1 VREENASSSK
11 ELNLKPQL
19 EWRRELER
27 EREREFETKTITITY
42 IRSNRFESLTIFT
55 PCPYDWVSWAVE
67 EELSA
72 LEEDE
77 ILTGFI
83 AGK

>member
-1 VREENASSSK
+1 MREENASSSK

-27 EREREFETKTITITY
+27 EREFDTKKITITY

-55 PCPYDWVSWAVE
+55 PCPYDWVSLAVE